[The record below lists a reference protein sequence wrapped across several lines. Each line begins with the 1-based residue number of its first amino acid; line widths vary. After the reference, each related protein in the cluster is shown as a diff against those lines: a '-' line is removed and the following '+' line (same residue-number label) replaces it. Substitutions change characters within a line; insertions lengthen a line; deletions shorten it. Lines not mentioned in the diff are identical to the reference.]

1 MPVTK
6 YYDEFV
12 NFCRHLGERQYPED
26 LVQEL
31 FIYINKKEVS
41 KSFCLTWLQWR
52 VLDLHRH
59 KKRVQKIG
67 IDNISELASHDMPYE
82 VDVFKDIHWFHKG
95 VFNLWTDGRSLR
107 RISKETKISVRT
119 IQYSVNIIKQAWQ
132 EEEKRRK

>member
-1 MPVTK
+1 MVK

-12 NFCRHLGERQYPED
+12 SFCRHLGEKQYPED

-31 FIYINKKEVS
+31 FIYINDKEVS

-59 KKRVQKIG
+59 KKKVTKV
-67 IDNISELASHDMPYE
+67 ELDTITGLAVYDMPFE

-95 VFNLWTDGRSLR
+95 IFNLWTDGRSLR
-107 RISKETKISVRT
+107 KISKETKISVRT
-119 IQYSVNIIKQAWQ
+119 IRTSVNIIKKAWQ
-132 EEEKRRK
+132 QEVERKEK